1 MDWFV
6 IRFLKSGLVSLG
18 LGIVMG
24 VWLAFMP
31 AAILYRPAHVHL
43 NLLGFVSMVIFGVA
57 YHVIPRFTGHPLHS
71 RAIAGAHWWTSNIG
85 LVLIVAGFLLAPHR
99 LLLSRWVL
107 GAGALVAGVGA
118 FLFIYNLW
126 RTIDGSGPRP
136 RSEPVAGKRLPVS
149 G

>member
-6 IRFLKSGLVSLG
+6 RLFIKSALVYLG

-24 VWLAFMP
+24 IWLGFAP
-31 AAILYRPAHVHL
+31 EAIIYRPAHVHL
-43 NLLGFVSMVIFGVA
+43 NLLGFTSMVIFGVS

-71 RAIAGAHWWTSNIG
+71 HRLAEVHWWASNVGLVILTTGFLFLPWRPLGRTLVEAGA
-85 LVLIVAGFLLAPHR
+85 VLAA
-99 LLLSRWVL
+99 
-107 GAGALVAGVGA
+107 AGV

-126 RTIDGSGPRP
+126 RTLDGTGPKP
-136 RSEPVAGKRLPVS
+136 RSENGQGRRLPMN

>member
-6 IRFLKSGLVSLG
+6 RYFIKSALVSLG

-24 VWLAFMP
+24 IWLALVP

-71 RAIAGAHWWTSNIG
+71 TAIAGVHWWSSNVG
-85 LVLIVAGFLLAPHR
+85 LAVLVTGFLLAPTQ
-99 LLLSRWVL
+99 LAASRWVV
-107 GAGALVAGVGA
+107 GAGSLLAAVGA

-126 RTIDGSGPRP
+126 RTLDGSGPKP
-136 RSEPVAGKRLPVS
+136 RRDDGQGRRLPTS

>member
-6 IRFLKSGLVSLG
+6 KAFIKSALVYLG

-24 VWLAFMP
+24 IWMAFVP
-31 AAILYRPAHVHL
+31 NAILYRPAHVHL

-71 RAIAGAHWWTSNIG
+71 RHMAVAHWWSSTAG
-85 LVLIVAGFLLAPHR
+85 LGVLVTGFMLAPH
-99 LLLSRWVL
+99 LPTASRWLL
-107 GAGALVAGVGA
+107 GLGSSLAAVGA

-126 RTIDGSGPRP
+126 RTLDGSGPKP
-136 RSEPVAGKRLPVS
+136 RRDDARGKRLPVS

>member
-6 IRFLKSGLVSLG
+6 RYFIKSALVYLG

-24 VWLAFMP
+24 IWMGFAPEAV
-31 AAILYRPAHVHL
+31 IYRPAHAHL
-43 NLLGFVSMVIFGVA
+43 NLLGWVSMLIFGVA

-71 RAIAGAHWWTSNIG
+71 RRLAEVHWWASNTG
-85 LVLIVAGFLLAPHR
+85 LVVLVFGFLFLPWRPGAR
-99 LLLSRWVL
+99 IAVEL
-107 GAGALVAGVGA
+107 GATVAAAGA

-126 RTIDGSGPRP
+126 RTLDGSGPKP
-136 RSEPVAGKRLPVS
+136 RRDDGAGRRLPMQ

>member
-6 IRFLKSGLVSLG
+6 VRFLKSALVSLG

-24 VWLAFMP
+24 IWMAFVP
-31 AAILYRPAHVHL
+31 NAILYRPAHVHL

-71 RAIAGAHWWTSNIG
+71 RTIAGAHWWTSNAG
-85 LVLIVAGFLLAPHR
+85 LVLMVTGFLLAPHR
-99 LLLSRWVL
+99 LELSRWVL
-107 GAGALVAGVGA
+107 GGGALVAGVGA
-118 FLFIYNLW
+118 SLFIYNLW

-136 RSEPVAGKRLPVS
+136 RPEPGTGKRLPMT

>member
-6 IRFLKSGLVSLG
+6 RAFIKSGLAYLG
-18 LGIVMG
+18 LGVCFGLWMG
-24 VWLAFMP
+24 FSPNAV
-31 AAILYRPAHVHL
+31 IYRPAHAHL

-71 RAIAGAHWWTSNIG
+71 RSLAVAHWWASNTG
-85 LVLIVAGFLLAPHR
+85 LVAL
-99 LLLSRWVL
+99 VL
-107 GAGALVAGVGA
+107 GFIFLPWRPGTRVAIEGGAVLSAVGA

-126 RTIDGSGPRP
+126 RTLDGSAPRP
-136 RSEPVAGKRLPVS
+136 RPDSGVERRLPMS